1 MQRPVITD
9 LARGVDRR
17 LIGLSL
23 VGLLALAIGYL
34 GQNSWGV
41 GSAAS
46 AATGAI
52 VTDVI
57 GSAGSR
63 NPVRAKVSVAV
74 TNRGSQQIRVLKPDL
89 PGDGTAVLSLS
100 PSELRVDPGAIGRVD
115 ADVSLRCDLPEPL
128 RLPDLRM
135 ELRNG
140 TLWGLPVSGSGMMVE
155 ACSRAASAFRPLVG
169 ALARRPAGTSP
180 ATGTSPTGGER
191 LTVRLHSPTGRRFDV
206 PQIRAGGVVLT
217 MSPATV
223 ALTGKTPV
231 VVHLTAPKSC
241 PVQWQIPGIPSA
253 LSVDLRPPASSRP
266 SRAAEFGATV
276 WLQLGP
282 AVASWLLA
290 TSCPAPQ

>member
-9 LARGVDRR
+9 LAQGVDRR

-46 AATGAI
+46 AATGAT

-57 GSAGSR
+57 GGSGSR

-169 ALARRPAGTSP
+169 ALARRP
-180 ATGTSPTGGER
+180 TGGER

-266 SRAAEFGATV
+266 SRTAEFGATV